1 VWRSGLNLGIVLLLS
16 GAALL
21 VLASSLLAADDS
33 VNLSIDPAP
42 DTSSTTPVSL
52 VGVTS
57 SFDLENQP
65 ELKHS
70 PHKSVLLSTILPGLG
85 QVENGRWAKASA
97 FIVVGSLLVTKVIVE
112 SERADRYLYL
122 SRTATSDTEAEI
134 YYERYS
140 THFDRRDRLIWWAVG
155 FWVYNMLDAYIDGH
169 LFAFT
174 RQ

>member
-1 VWRSGLNLGIVLLLS
+1 MKLGFVLLLS
-16 GAALL
+16 GVALL

-33 VNLSIDPAP
+33 VNLSTDALP
-42 DTSSTTPVSL
+42 DTSSTMPVSL

-70 PHKSVLLSTILPGLG
+70 PRKSVLLSTILPGLG
-85 QVENGRWAKASA
+85 QVDNGRWAKASA
-97 FIVVGSLLVTKVIVE
+97 FIVVGSLLVTKIVVE
-112 SERADRYLYL
+112 SERADRYLHL
-122 SRTATSDTEAEI
+122 SRNAASDTEAEI
-134 YYERYS
+134 YYEKYS

-169 LFAFT
+169 LFAFS
-174 RQ
+174 QQ